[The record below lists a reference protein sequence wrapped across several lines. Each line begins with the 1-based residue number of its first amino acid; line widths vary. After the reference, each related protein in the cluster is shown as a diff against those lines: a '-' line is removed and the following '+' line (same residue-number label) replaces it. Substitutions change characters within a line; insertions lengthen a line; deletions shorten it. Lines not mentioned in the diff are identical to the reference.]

1 MIVVDT
7 CAILWDALDS
17 AKLSVGAKRALDKA
31 SESHTLL
38 ISDIS
43 LWEIAMLI
51 RKKRVE
57 VDETPANFLRLV
69 LGARNYQIVGISPE
83 IADLSV
89 NLDARVNG
97 DPADRLIVATSLIKQ
112 AALITAD
119 GNLISAGIVET
130 IW

>member
-17 AKLSVGAKRALDKA
+17 AKLSLKAKSALNEG
-31 SESHTLL
+31 SESRTLL

-51 RKKRVE
+51 KKKRVE
-57 VDETPANFLRLV
+57 IDETPANFLRLV
-69 LGARNYQIVGISPE
+69 LSSRNYQRVGICPE
-83 IADLSV
+83 ISGLSV
-89 NLDARVNG
+89 NLDDRING
-97 DPADRLIVATSLIKQ
+97 DPADRLIVATALFRQ
-112 AALITAD
+112 APLVTAD
-119 GNLISAGIVET
+119 RNLISAGIVET

>member
-17 AKLSVGAKRALDKA
+17 AKLSAGAKRALDKA

-57 VDETPANFLRLV
+57 VEETPANFLRLV

-89 NLDARVNG
+89 NLDARING
-97 DPADRLIVATSLIKQ
+97 DPADRLIVATSLIKH

>member
-17 AKLSVGAKRALDKA
+17 AKLSVKAKRALDKA

-57 VDETPANFLRLV
+57 IEETPANFLRLV
-69 LGARNYQIVGISPE
+69 LSARNYQVVGISPE

-89 NLDARVNG
+89 NLDARING

>member
-17 AKLSVGAKRALDKA
+17 AKLSAGAKRALDKA

-57 VDETPANFLRLV
+57 VEETPANFLRLV
-69 LGARNYQIVGISPE
+69 LRARNYQIVGISPE

-89 NLDARVNG
+89 NLDARING